1 MCATVPDVNAPRV
14 VFETGRADLIAIA
27 KSVLVSAN
35 VESGTRGEG
44 VQELFGWGR
53 FPFGAN
59 VAMGAVQ
66 ILVSAEDAE
75 DARALLAG
83 VGAPDGAVIPEG
95 AEVEAI
101 DVSAATPM
109 ARYAGPVGKATALL
123 ILGYWALP
131 VIVIAWQWLLDALA
145 LIVNP
150 A

>member
-1 MCATVPDVNAPRV
+1 MRETVSDSRAPQV
-14 VFETGRADLIAIA
+14 VFATGRADLIAIA

-35 VESGTRGEG
+35 VEYGTRGEG

-59 VAMGAVQ
+59 NAMGAVQ

-83 VGAPDGAVIPEG
+83 VGAADGAVALG
-95 AEVEAI
+95 SAEAEAI
-101 DVSAATPM
+101 DVSVATPM
-109 ARYAGPVGKATALL
+109 ARYARQAGKTIALVVL
-123 ILGYWALP
+123 VYSALP
-131 VIVIAWQWLLDALA
+131 IIVIASQWLLDALA
-145 LIVNP
+145 LMLNP

>member
-1 MCATVPDVNAPRV
+1 MRETASDASAPQV
-14 VFETGRADLIAIA
+14 VFATGRADLIAIA

-35 VESGTRGEG
+35 VEYGTRGEG

-59 VAMGAVQ
+59 AAMGAVQ
-66 ILVSAEDAE
+66 ILVAAEDAQ

-83 VGAPDGAVIPEG
+83 VGAADGAVVLEG
-95 AEVEAI
+95 AEAEEI
-101 DVSAATPM
+101 DVSVATPM
-109 ARYAGPVGKATALL
+109 ARHAGPIGKAVALL
-123 ILGYWALP
+123 ILGYGALP
-131 VIVIAWQWLLDALA
+131 IIVIAWQWFLEALS